1 MTLRLRFKIPH
12 PLCMEINFLAPRD
25 AKVSTAYPYLTLSY
39 LTLPAWGMPG
49 GGGGGG
55 VEALI

>member
-12 PLCMEINFLAPRD
+12 PLCTEIKFLAPRD
-25 AKVSTAYPYLTLSY
+25 AKVSV
-39 LTLPAWGMPG
+39 AWGMPG
-49 GGGGGG
+49 GGGGGV